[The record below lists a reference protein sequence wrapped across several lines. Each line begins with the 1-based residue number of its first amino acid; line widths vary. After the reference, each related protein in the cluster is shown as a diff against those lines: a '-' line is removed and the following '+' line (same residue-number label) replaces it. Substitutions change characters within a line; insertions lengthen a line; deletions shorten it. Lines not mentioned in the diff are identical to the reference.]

1 MPFIRVTNSD
11 AGKPPQCAPE
21 ILEAMWPDLPC
32 GVIGNVT
39 ACHETKIARDHWP
52 ANLLTTLPKKKKA
65 DIHELFLE
73 VQPPSSL
80 LWRSSSAC
88 SKGDLI
94 AELLRRF
101 GITMRAQLRFP
112 PFMLYTMALDAPQ
125 RRDYLK
131 AKQQQERRR
140 LVHIFQKVKFVN
152 AEKPPYSSSIITLG
166 NPPPEYAQ
174 RTDYQRTL
182 PVGCRHC

>member
-73 VQPPSSL
+73 VQRPSSQ
-80 LWRSSSAC
+80 LWNRWVESLPIKTQKYATNNI
-88 SKGDLI
+88 KFFLH
-94 AELLRRF
+94 
-101 GITMRAQLRFP
+101 
-112 PFMLYTMALDAPQ
+112 
-125 RRDYLK
+125 
-131 AKQQQERRR
+131 
-140 LVHIFQKVKFVN
+140 VHIT
-152 AEKPPYSSSIITLG
+152 I
-166 NPPPEYAQ
+166 
-174 RTDYQRTL
+174 DYIKQ
-182 PVGCRHC
+182 V